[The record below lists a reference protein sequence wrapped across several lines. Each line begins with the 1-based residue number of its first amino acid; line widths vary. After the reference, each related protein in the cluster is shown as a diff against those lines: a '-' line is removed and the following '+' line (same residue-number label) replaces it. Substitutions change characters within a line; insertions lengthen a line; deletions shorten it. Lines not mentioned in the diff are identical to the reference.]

1 MAQAKGLRE
10 QKKEQ
15 TRAAIAHTAI
25 GLFLQRGFEQVS
37 IAEIAEAAGVAK
49 QTVTNYF
56 PNKEDLVLSA
66 QPTLTPDLAGAV
78 RGRAPGESP
87 VAALYR
93 LVRRELDRRAEWTGL
108 HDGVT
113 QFARMSLAS
122 PTLIE
127 AFARL
132 WGEVETNLALA
143 FEELT
148 AEADG
153 SDGPAEPDG
162 SDGLAEPDG
171 SDGPGRADG
180 PDGAGRAA
188 AGAAGAGGPG
198 SAVGQAMALLQA
210 GWPADEEL
218 ARLAAS
224 ITVPQVR
231 ADVAAGQVA
240 ATLRALTTANLL
252 RQAAGMTTEQTAA
265 QSYAETAAAFALLE
279 SGLSAFSG

>member
-15 TRAAIAHTAI
+15 TRAVIAHTAI

-37 IAEIAEAAGVAK
+37 IAEVAEAAGVAK

-93 LVRRELDRRAEWTGL
+93 LVRSELDRRAEWTGL

-153 SDGPAEPDG
+153 P
-162 SDGLAEPDG
+162 
-171 SDGPGRADG
+171 ADG
-180 PDGAGRAA
+180 ADRPDGADGIDGADRGA

-224 ITVPQVR
+224 ITVPRVR

-252 RQAAGMTTEQTAA
+252 RQAAGLTTEQTAA

>member
-1 MAQAKGLRE
+1 MTGMAQAKGLRE

-15 TRAAIAHTAI
+15 TRAAIAYTAI

-56 PNKEDLVLSA
+56 PNKEDLVLSG
-66 QPTLTPDLAGAV
+66 QQTLIPDLAGAV

-93 LVRRELDRRAEWTGL
+93 LVRSELDRRAEWTGL

-122 PTLIE
+122 PTLTE

-132 WGEVETNLALA
+132 WGELETNLALA
-143 FEELT
+143 FAELT
-148 AEADG
+148 AE
-153 SDGPAEPDG
+153 S
-162 SDGLAEPDG
+162 
-171 SDGPGRADG
+171 
-180 PDGAGRAA
+180 DGAGEADG
-188 AGAAGAGGPG
+188 AGVTGADGEASGAGGGAVGAGGPG

-224 ITVPQVR
+224 ITVPRVR

-240 ATLRALTTANLL
+240 ATLRALTTANLI
-252 RQAAGMTTEQTAA
+252 RQAAGLTTEQTAA

-279 SGLSAFSG
+279 SGLSALSG

>member
-1 MAQAKGLRE
+1 MVQAKGLRE

-25 GLFLQRGFEQVS
+25 GLFLRRGFEQVS

-93 LVRRELDRRAEWTGL
+93 LVRSELDRRAEWTGL

-148 AEADG
+148 AGADG
-153 SDGPAEPDG
+153 A
-162 SDGLAEPDG
+162 
-171 SDGPGRADG
+171 
-180 PDGAGRAA
+180 DGAGRTA

-224 ITVPQVR
+224 ITVPRVR

-252 RQAAGMTTEQTAA
+252 RQAAGLTTEQTAA

>member
-25 GLFLQRGFEQVS
+25 GLFLRRGFEQVS

-93 LVRRELDRRAEWTGL
+93 LVRSELDRRAEWTGL

-148 AEADG
+148 AGADG
-153 SDGPAEPDG
+153 
-162 SDGLAEPDG
+162 
-171 SDGPGRADG
+171 ADG
-180 PDGAGRAA
+180 ADGAGRTT

-224 ITVPQVR
+224 ITVPRVR

-252 RQAAGMTTEQTAA
+252 RQAAGLTTEQTAA

>member
-1 MAQAKGLRE
+1 
-10 QKKEQ
+10 
-15 TRAAIAHTAI
+15 
-25 GLFLQRGFEQVS
+25 
-37 IAEIAEAAGVAK
+37 
-49 QTVTNYF
+49 
-56 PNKEDLVLSA
+56 
-66 QPTLTPDLAGAV
+66 
-78 RGRAPGESP
+78 
-87 VAALYR
+87 
-93 LVRRELDRRAEWTGL
+93 
-108 HDGVT
+108 
-113 QFARMSLAS
+113 MSLAS

-148 AEADG
+148 AGADG
-153 SDGPAEPDG
+153 A
-162 SDGLAEPDG
+162 
-171 SDGPGRADG
+171 
-180 PDGAGRAA
+180 DGAGRTA

-224 ITVPQVR
+224 ITVPRVR

-252 RQAAGMTTEQTAA
+252 RQAAGLTTEQTAA

>member
-1 MAQAKGLRE
+1 MTGMAQAKGLRE

-15 TRAAIAHTAI
+15 TRAAIAYTAI

-37 IAEIAEAAGVAK
+37 IAEIAVAAGVAK

-66 QPTLTPDLAGAV
+66 QQTLIPDLAGAV

-93 LVRRELDRRAEWTGL
+93 LVRSELNRRAEWTGL

-122 PTLIE
+122 PTLTE

-132 WGEVETNLALA
+132 WGELETNLALA

-148 AEADG
+148 AE
-153 SDGPAEPDG
+153 SDGAEEAG
-162 SDGLAEPDG
+162 
-171 SDGPGRADG
+171 
-180 PDGAGRAA
+180 GAG
-188 AGAAGAGGPG
+188 AGAVGAGGPG

-210 GWPADEEL
+210 RWPVDEEL

-224 ITVPQVR
+224 ITVPRVR

-240 ATLRALTTANLL
+240 ATLRALTTANLI
-252 RQAAGMTTEQTAA
+252 RQAAGLTTEQTAA

-279 SGLSAFSG
+279 SGLSALSG

>member
-1 MAQAKGLRE
+1 MTGMAQAKGLRE

-93 LVRRELDRRAEWTGL
+93 LVRSELDRRAEWTGL

-148 AEADG
+148 A
-153 SDGPAEPDG
+153 
-162 SDGLAEPDG
+162 GLTAG
-171 SDGPGRADG
+171 TGLTGR
-180 PDGAGRAA
+180 GAGRAA

-198 SAVGQAMALLQA
+198 SAVGEAMALLQA

-224 ITVPQVR
+224 ITVPRVR

-252 RQAAGMTTEQTAA
+252 RQAAGLTTEQTAA

>member
-1 MAQAKGLRE
+1 MTGMAQAKGLRE

-15 TRAAIAHTAI
+15 TRAAIAYTAI

-66 QPTLTPDLAGAV
+66 QQTLIPDLAGAV

-93 LVRRELDRRAEWTGL
+93 LVRSELDRRAEWTGL

-122 PTLIE
+122 PTLTE

-132 WGEVETNLALA
+132 WGELETNLALA

-148 AEADG
+148 AE
-153 SDGPAEPDG
+153 SDG
-162 SDGLAEPDG
+162 
-171 SDGPGRADG
+171 ADH
-180 PDGAGRAA
+180 RI
-188 AGAAGAGGPG
+188 
-198 SAVGQAMALLQA
+198 
-210 GWPADEEL
+210 E
-218 ARLAAS
+218 
-224 ITVPQVR
+224 T
-231 ADVAAGQVA
+231 AGQRMVDCALVQRGAQLLHTPVA
-240 ATLRALTTANLL
+240 QQHHDRPGLL
-252 RQAAGMTTEQTAA
+252 GRDQ
-265 QSYAETAAAFALLE
+265 
-279 SGLSAFSG
+279 

>member
-15 TRAAIAHTAI
+15 TRAAIAYTAI

-66 QPTLTPDLAGAV
+66 QQTLIPDLAGAV

-93 LVRRELDRRAEWTGL
+93 LVRSELDRRAEWTGL

-122 PTLIE
+122 PTLTE

-132 WGEVETNLALA
+132 WGELETNLALA
-143 FEELT
+143 FQELT
-148 AEADG
+148 AE
-153 SDGPAEPDG
+153 PD
-162 SDGLAEPDG
+162 
-171 SDGPGRADG
+171 RADEAG
-180 PDGAGRAA
+180 GAG
-188 AGAAGAGGPG
+188 AGAVGAGGPG

-224 ITVPQVR
+224 ITVPRVR

-240 ATLRALTTANLL
+240 AALRALTSANLI
-252 RQAAGMTTEQTAA
+252 RQAAGLTTQQTAA

-279 SGLSAFSG
+279 SGLSALSG

>member
-25 GLFLQRGFEQVS
+25 GLFLRRGFEQVS

-93 LVRRELDRRAEWTGL
+93 LVRSELDRRAEWTGL

-153 SDGPAEPDG
+153 
-162 SDGLAEPDG
+162 
-171 SDGPGRADG
+171 PGADG
-180 PDGAGRAA
+180 AAGTAAADGAGRVA

-198 SAVGQAMALLQA
+198 SAMGQAMALLQA

-224 ITVPQVR
+224 ITVPRVR

-252 RQAAGMTTEQTAA
+252 RQAAGLTTEQTAA

>member
-1 MAQAKGLRE
+1 MTGMAQAKGLRE

-15 TRAAIAHTAI
+15 PRAAIAYTAI

-56 PNKEDLVLSA
+56 PNKEDLVLSG
-66 QPTLTPDLAGAV
+66 QPTLIPDLAGAV

-93 LVRRELDRRAEWTGL
+93 LVRSELDRRAEWTGL

-122 PTLIE
+122 PTLTE

-132 WGEVETNLALA
+132 WGELETNLALA

-148 AEADG
+148 AE
-153 SDGPAEPDG
+153 SDG
-162 SDGLAEPDG
+162 
-171 SDGPGRADG
+171 ADEAG
-180 PDGAGRAA
+180 GAG
-188 AGAAGAGGPG
+188 AGAVGAGGPG

-224 ITVPQVR
+224 ITVPRVR

-240 ATLRALTTANLL
+240 ATLRALTTANLI
-252 RQAAGMTTEQTAA
+252 RQAAGLTTEQTAA

-279 SGLSAFSG
+279 SGLSALSG

>member
-1 MAQAKGLRE
+1 MTDMAQAKGLRE

-25 GLFLQRGFEQVS
+25 GLFLRRGFEQVS

-87 VAALYR
+87 VTALYR
-93 LVRRELDRRAEWTGL
+93 LVRSELDRRAEWTGL

-148 AEADG
+148 TEAGGADG
-153 SDGPAEPDG
+153 A
-162 SDGLAEPDG
+162 
-171 SDGPGRADG
+171 
-180 PDGAGRAA
+180 DGAGRVA
-188 AGAAGAGGPG
+188 AGAVGAGGPG
-198 SAVGQAMALLQA
+198 SAMGQAMALLQA

-224 ITVPQVR
+224 ITVPRVR

-252 RQAAGMTTEQTAA
+252 RQAAGLTTEQTAA